1 MLKSLLTGS
10 WMWEPWASLPSPKL
24 LNPGTSAYLD
34 HWIPP
39 LQQCDGQQYA
49 LLEDPVTGC
58 IHDEIDDQIRGSF
71 FVEVALD
78 LCQTQFSS
86 SPNART
92 DNY

>member
-1 MLKSLLTGS
+1 MGALDLITL
-10 WMWEPWASLPSPKL
+10 PKL

-34 HWIPP
+34 HWIPS

-58 IHDEIDDQIRGSF
+58 IHDEVDDQIRGSF